1 MLSYRK
7 FLAIVKQVGH
17 WCPVAWKNP
26 LNHRN
31 VNKSVKIHPT
41 AIMNPDHPILVILA
55 HVNLASKYVRKK
67 WLVDMFVPNL
77 VMIKYLSKF
86 KIIKKLQHHGKIKVY
101 FS

>member
-17 WCPVAWKNP
+17 WCPAEWKNP
-26 LNHRN
+26 LNHQN

-41 AIMNPDHPILVILA
+41 AIMNPDHLILVILA

-67 WLVDMFVPNL
+67 WLVDIFVPNL

>member
-1 MLSYRK
+1 
-7 FLAIVKQVGH
+7 
-17 WCPVAWKNP
+17 
-26 LNHRN
+26 
-31 VNKSVKIHPT
+31 
-41 AIMNPDHPILVILA
+41 MNPDHLILAILA